1 MGCADALSDHEL
13 STHAWSLSMKTQK
26 GFTLIELLIVVAIIG
41 ILATFALPMYSKYQA
56 RAKLTAGLAEISA
69 MKVPYEDAINQG
81 IAPTV
86 ANVAPAGNATTSN
99 CTVAVTGAVA
109 TGDGT
114 ITCTILNAPGPVLSK
129 TITLKRDAVNGWS
142 CISSADQ
149 DYLPKACKGSAS

>member
-1 MGCADALSDHEL
+1 
-13 STHAWSLSMKTQK
+13 MKTQK

-81 IAPTV
+81 TAPTV

-99 CTVAVTGAVA
+99 CAVAVTGAVA
-109 TGDGT
+109 TGNGT

-129 TITLKRDAVNGWS
+129 TITLNRDAANGWS
-142 CISSADQ
+142 CVSSAEQ
-149 DYLPKACKGSAS
+149 GLLA